1 MPHNIWT
8 KFENFGQCPVVIVP
22 GGPSQVR
29 EILIYSWQYFE
40 MLPGAK
46 ALLQDFL
53 GTENPKYSTRFKVAL
68 TTLLDN
74 SELNEAFF

>member
-1 MPHNIWT
+1 M
-8 KFENFGQCPVVIVP
+8 VIVP

-53 GTENPKYSTRFKVAL
+53 GTENPKYSTRFKVAWPHFWITVKHSKMNVDFATKFL
-68 TTLLDN
+68 I
-74 SELNEAFF
+74 F